1 MAGAA
6 APALSPCPARGY
18 DHKFFWIDPCNL
30 TRVGYNRGMKDE
42 TKETI
47 LCFTLGALY
56 PVTMLV
62 CIAIGKI
69 FG

>member
-1 MAGAA
+1 
-6 APALSPCPARGY
+6 
-18 DHKFFWIDPCNL
+18 
-30 TRVGYNRGMKDE
+30 MKDE

-47 LCFTLGALY
+47 LCVTLGLTY
-56 PVTMLV
+56 PLTMLA

>member
-1 MAGAA
+1 
-6 APALSPCPARGY
+6 
-18 DHKFFWIDPCNL
+18 
-30 TRVGYNRGMKDE
+30 MKDE

>member
-1 MAGAA
+1 
-6 APALSPCPARGY
+6 
-18 DHKFFWIDPCNL
+18 
-30 TRVGYNRGMKDE
+30 MKDE

-47 LCFTLGALY
+47 FCFILGITY
-56 PVTMLV
+56 PATMLA